1 MVPLELR
8 WRSGVPFL
16 RAKIQ
21 KPPKRYKD
29 LLGGLI
35 LAPSGNSFSLLPPEG
50 LDLDCWINEIL

>member
-1 MVPLELR
+1 MEIR
-8 WRSGVPFL
+8 GAFL

-35 LAPSGNSFSLLPPEG
+35 LAPSGNSFS
-50 LDLDCWINEIL
+50 